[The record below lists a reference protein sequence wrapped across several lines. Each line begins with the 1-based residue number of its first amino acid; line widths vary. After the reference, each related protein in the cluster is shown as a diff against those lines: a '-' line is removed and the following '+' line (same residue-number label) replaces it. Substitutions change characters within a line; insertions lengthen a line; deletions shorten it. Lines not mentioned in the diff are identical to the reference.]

1 MSLKDSYI
9 AANVQKEPLAV
20 KLADLSYIN
29 TERAAAGATADLMDF
44 VVKWMTARDMQMGL
58 ACFDLL
64 REKKCPPGEQ
74 QRTLTR
80 QDGETPSIVHE
91 LSQALYTIA
100 LAEADYNLPDAEML
114 LCLNFTHDLGEE
126 FDVTTTSFRQNLIDH
141 DITPSPRSELLGELF
156 ENMTKSRGDVYK
168 YENNQN
174 YFDTMLKHPAT
185 VIAKFQDRIH
195 NMATLIGVKKL
206 GKHRDYIT
214 ETIELRDTLKDA
226 KVLYP
231 LYAPVFDI
239 MQRIVNT
246 QIYYNAFFLN
256 KTAPDKPIAF
266 QNGNMPRMLRIW
278 QLPEGLDPLKITEA
292 RAENKLKWMSAYQRP
307 PIQLAI

>member
-1 MSLKDSYI
+1 MGLKDSYI
-9 AANVQKEPLAV
+9 AAADTPPAV
-20 KLADLSYIN
+20 KLADLSYI
-29 TERAAAGATADLMDF
+29 TSERAAAGATPDLMDF
-44 VVKWMTARDMQMGL
+44 VTKWMAARDMQMGL

-64 REKKCPPGEQ
+64 REKKCPPGGRQ
-74 QRTLTR
+74 KTLTR

-91 LSQALYTIA
+91 LSQALYTVSLI
-100 LAEADYNLPDAEML
+100 EAGHDLPDAEML

-126 FDVTTTSFRQNLIDH
+126 FDVTTTSFAENLTRHHIA
-141 DITPSPRSELLGELF
+141 PSPRTALLGTLF

-168 YENNQN
+168 YENNQD
-174 YFDTMLKHPAT
+174 YFDTMLQHPAT

-206 GKHRDYIT
+206 NKHRDYIT
-214 ETIELRDTLKDA
+214 ETMVLRDTLKDA
-226 KVLYP
+226 KLLHP
-231 LYAPVFDI
+231 EYAPVFDI

-256 KTAPDKPIAF
+256 KTTPERPIEF
-266 QNGNMPRMLRIW
+266 VNGNMPRLRRIS

-292 RAENKLKWMSAYQRP
+292 RAESKLKWISAYQKP
-307 PIQLAI
+307 PRQMAI